1 LVRSFSSKEDDDF
14 VGFPGGPSPDAV
26 LPTRKGL
33 NRFVWDLRGEAIT
46 GVPTVFI
53 EGSYD
58 GYRVA
63 PGTYTFK
70 LKSGIQTLTTKVN
83 LLPHPQ
89 MTATPADYA
98 AQEQLMKT
106 ICDEVTLIHKEVLQ
120 NRKIRNQLKET
131 SSLLKDKPGADSISK
146 KAGLLAT
153 DLQNWE
159 DEIVQNK
166 AKSNDDVINYV
177 NKLTADY
184 IFVKGEMDNNIPYVT
199 DGQQHQFEVL
209 HQKWIV
215 LQAKE
220 NALKQQIKMLNDEIA
235 KANFGRII
243 L

>member
-1 LVRSFSSKEDDDF
+1 
-14 VGFPGGPSPDAV
+14 
-26 LPTRKGL
+26 
-33 NRFVWDLRGEAIT
+33 LRGEAIT

-63 PGTYTFK
+63 PGTYTLK
-70 LKSGIQTLTTKVN
+70 LKSGLQTLTTKVN

-89 MTATPADYA
+89 LTFPTADYA
-98 AQEQLMKT
+98 AQEKLMKS
-106 ICDEVTLIHKEVLQ
+106 ICDEVTQIHNEVLQ
-120 NRKIRNQLKET
+120 IRKIRSQLKET
-131 SSLLKDKPGADSISK
+131 SSLLKDKTGADSISK
-146 KAGLLAT
+146 KASLLAT
-153 DLQNWE
+153 ELQNWE

-199 DGQQHQFEVL
+199 EGQQQQFEVI
-209 HQKWIV
+209 HQKWMV
-215 LQAKE
+215 LKAKE
-220 NALKQQIKMLNDEIA
+220 DTLKQQIKLLNNEIA